1 MRYAGERE
9 IVEGILS
16 SNLSHQMD
24 EGFVFYNC
32 ELSSPDGGEPTPVKN
47 PIQFWSQWVDSY
59 LITH

>member
-1 MRYAGERE
+1 MRYAGEME

-32 ELSSPDGGEPTPVKN
+32 ELFSPDDGEPTPVKN
-47 PIQFWSQWVDSY
+47 PIQFWSQ
-59 LITH
+59 